1 MKYKNKKTG
10 AIIVTDSVIC
20 GEQWE
25 EVKPS
30 ANTKESKKPA
40 KK

>member
-10 AIIVTDSVIC
+10 AIIVTDSVIG
-20 GEQWE
+20 GEHWE
-25 EVKPS
+25 EVKLA
-30 ANTKESKKPA
+30 ANTKEPKKPE

>member
-10 AIIVTDSVIC
+10 ANIVTDSVIS
-20 GEQWE
+20 GGQWE
-25 EVKPS
+25 KVKS
-30 ANTKESKKPA
+30 NTKEPKKPE